1 MEEFCLESCGAKCA
15 VISDQNLRE
24 FFEKNKDYMNIP
36 DLKTLDDSFKA
47 KDVFIYL
54 DCKPSEE
61 AIKCGENCI
70 YMRYPKSE
78 LTDSN
83 IAYVVRYLL
92 EKQYGEDNKA
102 TCHSACV
109 SKDGYGILLLG
120 GAGSGKTSMA
130 VNMCLQ
136 RGYKLVSNDQTVI
149 GLFNTNLYAYGGT
162 KFINF
167 RYSSV
172 TENMPYLEKMIFPE
186 IPDDVW
192 NEKKLVLGKDVG
204 MELED
209 RPVLINQV
217 DVIQIDNRKKRLGI
231 KSGES
236 WKNNFLLYNILSENI
251 RNTTST
257 IVDKRGRPIGYV
269 PSYDSEELFSSRCEM
284 MRIINNSSF
293 DVLSGPL
300 DKAIDYIDNKNKI
313 LRKEM

>member
-92 EKQYGEDNKA
+92 EKQYGEDGKA

-109 SKDGYGILLLG
+109 SKNGYGILLLG

-149 GLFNTNLYAYGGT
+149 GLFNNNLYAYGGT

-172 TENMPYLEKMIFPE
+172 KENMPYLEKKIFPE
-186 IPDDVW
+186 VPEDVW
-192 NEKKLVLGKDVG
+192 NEKRLVLGKDVG
-204 MELED
+204 MILEE

-217 DVIQIDNRKKRLGI
+217 DVIQIDNRKKRLGV

-257 IVDKRGRPIGYV
+257 IVDKLGRPIGYV
-269 PSYDSEELFSSRCEM
+269 PSYDSEELFKSRCEM
-284 MRIINNSSF
+284 MKIINNSCF

>member
-54 DCKPSEE
+54 DCKSSEE

-92 EKQYGEDNKA
+92 EKQYGEDGKA

-149 GLFNTNLYAYGGT
+149 GLFNNNLYAYGGT

-172 TENMPYLEKMIFPE
+172 KENMPYLEKKIFPE
-186 IPDDVW
+186 VPEDVW
-192 NEKKLVLGKDVG
+192 NEKRLVLGKA
-204 MELED
+204 
-209 RPVLINQV
+209 N
-217 DVIQIDNRKKRLGI
+217 
-231 KSGES
+231 
-236 WKNNFLLYNILSENI
+236 Y
-251 RNTTST
+251 
-257 IVDKRGRPIGYV
+257 
-269 PSYDSEELFSSRCEM
+269 
-284 MRIINNSSF
+284 
-293 DVLSGPL
+293 
-300 DKAIDYIDNKNKI
+300 
-313 LRKEM
+313 